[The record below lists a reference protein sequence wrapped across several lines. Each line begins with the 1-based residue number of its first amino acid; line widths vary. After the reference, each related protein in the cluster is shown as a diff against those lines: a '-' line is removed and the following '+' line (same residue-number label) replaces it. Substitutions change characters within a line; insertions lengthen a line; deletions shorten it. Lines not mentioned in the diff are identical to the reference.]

1 MGLSQMMSGW
11 RAEEEVPEGE
21 NEQERLLN
29 LFWNRAELKKE
40 FSNLR
45 HDRDH
50 LIEKVKE
57 QEKKTGKVRR
67 ELRDLE
73 RLLADPTAGYQAIVY
88 YQLRSLWKVCHK
100 QVGKFSEELKKQ
112 QQDRERKR
120 QIMVFNQER
129 QKRLK
134 EVSGRIVSVKAEADD
149 VKAVLA
155 GMQRQFDSLGG
166 FWNYFKR
173 RELQPSIDQ
182 QKEQLAAV
190 RARIE
195 ELFDRR
201 IKIESEQWPDYP
213 GLGVSGKRAINLAM
227 IAMTQHLYVAFTE
240 SGVASHARDAK
251 LKKVKDV
258 SFGGQSDCEYM
269 MKKIGELTQA
279 MLADRNYG
287 DELKARTEMLSKQ
300 VEYRNDTDTV
310 PDAATV
316 AKLVPAV
323 PGFDAG
329 RSMSSMPMDVNV
341 LTEDYWDLSQLL
353 LK

>member
-1 MGLSQMMSGW
+1 MGFSQIMSGW
-11 RAEEEVPEGE
+11 RAEEEAPEGE

-57 QEKKTGKVRR
+57 QEKKTDKVRR
-67 ELRDLE
+67 ELHELE
-73 RLLADPTAGYQAIVY
+73 KLLADPAAGYQAIVY
-88 YQLRSLWKVCHK
+88 YQLRELWKTCHK
-100 QVGKFSEELKKQ
+100 QVAKFSEELKKQ

-134 EVSGRIVSVKAEADD
+134 EVSGRIVSVKAEADE
-149 VKAVLA
+149 VKSVLE
-155 GMQRQFDSLGG
+155 GLQRQMGNLSG

-173 RELQPSIDQ
+173 RRLQPDIEAR
-182 QKEQLAAV
+182 KEQLAAV

-213 GLGVSGKRAINLAM
+213 GLGISGKRAINLAM
-227 IAMTQHLYVAFTE
+227 IALAQHLYVAFTE
-240 SGVASHARDAK
+240 SSVAAHARAAK

-258 SFGGQSDCEYM
+258 SYGAASECEYM
-269 MKKIGELTQA
+269 MKRISELTEA

-300 VEYRNDTDTV
+300 VEYRNETDTV
-310 PDAATV
+310 PDAAAV
-316 AKLVPAV
+316 AKLSPAV
-323 PGFDAG
+323 PGFG
-329 RSMSSMPMDVNV
+329 RPVSVVALEVNV
-341 LTEDYWDLSQLL
+341 LTDDYWDLSRLL